1 MYLVEIRDYAGDV
14 TNGYT
19 AVTLEDALSDIKSE
33 IMDGIS
39 PDCIR
44 LYQEIRLDFT
54 VDVKVKAE

>member
-1 MYLVEIRDYAGDV
+1 MFKVDIFDSYGDV

-19 AVTLEDALSDIKSE
+19 AVTLEDALSDIKME

-39 PDCIR
+39 PDCIK